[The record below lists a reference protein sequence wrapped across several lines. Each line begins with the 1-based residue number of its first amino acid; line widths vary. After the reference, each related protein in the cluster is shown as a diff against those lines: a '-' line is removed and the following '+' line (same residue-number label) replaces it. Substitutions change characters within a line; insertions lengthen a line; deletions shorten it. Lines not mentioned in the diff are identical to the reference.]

1 MKNQWLV
8 WVIVVGV
15 VVLVLV
21 TFNYQSGQDALPLG
35 EVFTE
40 NESAQE
46 PAIEYEFVQ
55 SDGSVATPQDRIPAL
70 ASSTAAPVI
79 PPAEEKP
86 AGSPPVVKPQDLEK
100 KDFSAIPFTIQVL
113 SSKDKLRAQEALQ
126 KVKNSGYST
135 AYLATKDLGE
145 KGLWHRI
152 YIGAFNTKEE
162 ADQYL
167 PQVKKSYP
175 DSFIIRNGK

>member
-8 WVIVVGV
+8 WFIVVGV

-21 TFNYQSGQDALPLG
+21 TFNYQSGQDVLPLG
-35 EVFTE
+35 EVFPEDET
-40 NESAQE
+40 AVE
-46 PAIEYEFVQ
+46 PRIEYEFVQ
-55 SDGSVATPQDRIPAL
+55 SDGSVATPQERIPAP
-70 ASSTAAPVI
+70 AATTA
-79 PPAEEKP
+79 PAAQPAAEKP
-86 AGSPPVVKPQDLEK
+86 AGSPPVVRPQDLEQ
-100 KDFSAIPFTIQVL
+100 KDFSKIPFTIQVL

-126 KVKNSGYST
+126 KVKASGYAS
-135 AYLATKDLGE
+135 AYLATKDLGD
-145 KGLWHRI
+145 KGTWHRI
-152 YIGAFNTKEE
+152 YVGTFNTKEE